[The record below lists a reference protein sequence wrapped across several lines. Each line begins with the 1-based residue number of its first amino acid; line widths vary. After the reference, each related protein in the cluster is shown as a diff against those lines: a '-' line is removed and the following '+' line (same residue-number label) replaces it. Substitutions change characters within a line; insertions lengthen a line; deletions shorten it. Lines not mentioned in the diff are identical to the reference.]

1 MTDRREPLRLPD
13 QHPMGIFSSPRL
25 TSREKKLR
33 QEIDGYMI
41 SEVEGAARLLMGKK
55 TVIVDSAVDLADNVC
70 DGLTFKRRLVL
81 LDGGNCYL
89 LARWKPDRYM
99 RRSANGQRQK
109 WFIDRQCFPS
119 DPRRFMAQKAEQAR
133 EAAEAGDE

>member
-1 MTDRREPLRLPD
+1 MDRRDPIRIPD
-13 QHPMGIFSSPRL
+13 QHPMGIFSCPRL
-25 TSREKKLR
+25 TSREKKLKR
-33 QEIDGYMI
+33 EIDGYVI
-41 SEVEGAARLLMGKK
+41 NEIEGAERLLLGSR
-55 TVIVDSAVDLADNVC
+55 TLVVDSAVDLPDSIC

-109 WFIDRQCFPS
+109 WFIDRECFPAN
-119 DPRRFMAQKAEQAR
+119 PQRFMAEKAAQAQDALR
-133 EAAEAGDE
+133 ADDG